1 MITLFFDLQ
10 IAMGLTA
17 VLFSGYSGA
26 ASEPSISATRPA
38 PAAARIGVEEV
49 EREWFEQLRRVDVD
63 ALKTYRPLL
72 DPLDQLRRVLRVDG
86 DKVRIR
92 WDRVSRWR
100 VLRPAPTVERAPTRD
115 PVSIEDAESQSLSG
129 LRVVLDPGHRGGAW
143 SRIERRHVVAGPGPA
158 VREGNLTWAVAV
170 QLAAML
176 RDAGAE
182 VMVTRSAPPRRRFPR
197 ALFDGYDPKVEAS
210 QWAPELLNGPALRVL
225 RPWSRSYWGRLAM
238 PMMIGYLPTL
248 RPFKLYNRY
257 ELRERSR
264 RAEAFKPHVTLSI
277 HFNMA
282 GDPTLNGII
291 VFLLGNFSYGELGT
305 ASQRYYALRA
315 LLSGDLDRSR
325 ALAQTIGRAMQNEM
339 QLGALSE
346 PSDRPLGL
354 ARKLPVEPADGV
366 FARNLAIVRRTPGV
380 ALLLEGPCMNAVG
393 EFERLQRK
401 DVELPGGGFAP
412 VRTTQYARAV
422 FRALATHRDTLI
434 RDDEVRAQR

>member
-1 MITLFFDLQ
+1 MLR
-10 IAMGLTA
+10 LTA
-17 VLFSGYSGA
+17 VLVSASPGPS
-26 ASEPSISATRPA
+26 SEPST
-38 PAAARIGVEEV
+38 PAARPTYASVRVGVEEV
-49 EREWFEQLRRVDVD
+49 GRERLDRLRRADVD
-63 ALKTYRPLL
+63 SLKAYRPLL
-72 DPLDQLRRVLRVDG
+72 DPLDQLRRVLRVNG
-86 DKVRIR
+86 DRVRIR
-92 WDRVSRWR
+92 WDRASPWR
-100 VLRPAPTVERAPTRD
+100 PLRPAPAVERAPSRD
-115 PVSIEDAESQSLSG
+115 PISIEDAESLSLAG

-143 SRIERRHVVAGPGPA
+143 SRVERRHVVAGPGPA

-176 RDAGAE
+176 REAGAE
-182 VMVTRSAPPRRRFPR
+182 VMLTRGAPPRRRFPR
-197 ALFDGYDPKVEAS
+197 ALFDGYDPKAEAS
-210 QWAPELLNGPALRVL
+210 QWAPELLNAPALRPL
-225 RPWSRSYWGRLAM
+225 RRWAYSYWGRLAM
-238 PMMIGYLPTL
+238 PMMIGYLPKL

-264 RAEAFKPHVTLSI
+264 KAEAFNPHVTLSI

-305 ASQRYYALRA
+305 PSQRYYALRA

-325 ALAQTIGRAMQNEM
+325 ALAQTVGRAMQNEM

-393 EFERLQRK
+393 EFERLQQK
-401 DVELPGGGFAP
+401 DVALPGGGFAP

-422 FRALATHRDTLI
+422 FRALATHRDTLLGDTEI
-434 RDDEVRAQR
+434 RAQR